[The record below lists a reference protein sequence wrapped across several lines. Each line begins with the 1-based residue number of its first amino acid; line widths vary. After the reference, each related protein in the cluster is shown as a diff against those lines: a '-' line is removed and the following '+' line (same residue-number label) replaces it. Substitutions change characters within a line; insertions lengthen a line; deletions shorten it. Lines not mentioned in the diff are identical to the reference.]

1 MLLIACNI
9 SVNSS
14 LEPFDRSITKS
25 LAKRVRVI
33 VLTMEGRG
41 VVKRNRGGGGEWG
54 AGGEYGLVGS
64 FDLIVLL

>member
-41 VVKRNRGGGGEWG
+41 VVKRNRGGGGVG
-54 AGGEYGLVGS
+54 GGEYGLVGS

>member
-14 LEPFDRSITKS
+14 LEPFDRPINKS

-54 AGGEYGLVGS
+54 AGGGGVWIGGI
-64 FDLIVLL
+64 F

>member
-1 MLLIACNI
+1 MLSIACNI

-41 VVKRNRGGGGEWG
+41 VVKRNRGRGGEWG
-54 AGGEYGLVGS
+54 GGGS
-64 FDLIVLL
+64 MDWWDLLIS

>member
-41 VVKRNRGGGGEWG
+41 VVKRNRGGGGEWDI
-54 AGGEYGLVGS
+54 Y
-64 FDLIVLL
+64 

>member
-14 LEPFDRSITKS
+14 LEPFERSITKS

-54 AGGEYGLVGS
+54 GGEYGLVGS